1 MSVLPNLIYCC
12 WSFTKSWFTFC
23 NPMDCN
29 TPDFFVLYCFL
40 ECAQTYV
47 HWVGDAI
54 QPAHPL
60 SPSSPPALNLS
71 QHQGL
76 FQWVTSLY
84 QVAKELVFLF
94 QHQSFQWI
102 FRADFLQDWLVK
114 SPCCPR
120 DSQESSP
127 EPQFKSTSF
136 SVLSLLYGS
145 ILTFVHDY
153 WKNHSFDYMDLC
165 WQSDVSYF

>member
-1 MSVLPNLIYCC
+1 MNHSTPSLPVHHQLLE
-12 WSFTKSWFTFC
+12 FT
-23 NPMDCN
+23 
-29 TPDFFVLYCFL
+29 
-40 ECAQTYV
+40 QTHV
-47 HWVGDAI
+47 HRVSDAI
-54 QPAHPL
+54 QLFRLL

-145 ILTFVHDY
+145 TFTSIHDY
-153 WKNHSFDYMDLC
+153 WKTIALTMWTF
-165 WQSDVSYF
+165 VSIVM